1 MNEFSPP
8 CFASRH
14 PRFKVRYPPC
24 SCSGVSLD
32 SFQKKI
38 TVQNLS
44 YEGLQALGPT
54 VTKMAEIEGLEAH
67 KRAVSLR
74 LEKP

>member
-1 MNEFSPP
+1 
-8 CFASRH
+8 
-14 PRFKVRYPPC
+14 
-24 SCSGVSLD
+24 VSLD

>member
-1 MNEFSPP
+1 MLSLFTPYRFP
-8 CFASRH
+8 CR
-14 PRFKVRYPPC
+14 

-44 YEGLQALGPT
+44 YEGLQALGPA

-67 KRAVSLR
+67 KRAVTLR
-74 LEKP
+74 LQKP